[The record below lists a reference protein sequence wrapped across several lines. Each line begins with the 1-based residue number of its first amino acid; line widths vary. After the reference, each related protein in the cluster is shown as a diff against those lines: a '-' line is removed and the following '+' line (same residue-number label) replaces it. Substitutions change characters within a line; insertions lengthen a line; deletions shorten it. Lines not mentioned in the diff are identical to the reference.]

1 MIVMNEHVA
10 PCIHCKNNVCRG
22 IFLKEYIEE
31 RAVEIADYIIENN
44 YRGNNIERFVWV
56 MRS

>member
-44 YRGNNIERFVWV
+44 YRGNNIEWFVWV
-56 MRS
+56 MR

>member
-1 MIVMNEHVA
+1 MSMSLPAYIVKTMFA
-10 PCIHCKNNVCRG
+10 G
-22 IFLKEYIEE
+22 GFFLKEYIEE

-56 MRS
+56 MR

>member
-10 PCIHCKNNVCRG
+10 PCKHCKNNVCRG

-56 MRS
+56 MR